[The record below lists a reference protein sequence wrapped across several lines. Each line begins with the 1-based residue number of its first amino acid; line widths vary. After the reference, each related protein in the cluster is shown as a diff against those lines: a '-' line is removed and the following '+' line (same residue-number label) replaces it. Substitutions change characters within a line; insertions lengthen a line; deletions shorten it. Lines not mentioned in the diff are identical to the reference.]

1 MKNNIKIDFVI
12 PWVDNSDINWQESK
26 KMYSSDIKD
35 ESNSDI
41 RYRDWGL
48 LKYLFRSIEE
58 NAPWVN
64 NIYFVTCGQKPDWLD
79 ENNPKLKLINHKDFI
94 PSELLPTFNV
104 NVIEN
109 NLYRIKDLEEH
120 FVYFNDDQYIIN
132 KTKPTDFFK
141 NGKPCDSF
149 CFNAVSSKGSN
160 DIIEHIVLNDGE
172 IIGKYF
178 NKKEVI
184 KNNFLKIFNYKYGFA
199 NNLKSLL
206 LLPWKHFTGIQNQ
219 HIPTP
224 YIKSKMKELWD
235 KEYDLLYK
243 SSSSKFRS
251 KDDMNIW
258 LFRYWNLYEG
268 NFYPRSAKK
277 SKFYEIKIN
286 NNELDKVINSNKYK
300 LLCINDSSEDI
311 DFNKVKEEL
320 INKLNKKFP
329 NKSSFEK

>member
-1 MKNNIKIDFVI
+1 MKNIKIDFVI
-12 PWVDNSDINWQESK
+12 PWVDNTDKEWQKQKEI
-26 KMYSSDIKD
+26 YSSNIID

-79 ENNPKLKLINHKDFI
+79 ENNPKLKLIDHKDFI

-109 NLYRIKDLEEH
+109 NLFRIKDLEEH

-132 KTKPTDFFK
+132 KMKSEDFFH

-149 CFNAVSSKGSN
+149 CFNTVSSKSSN
-160 DIIEHIVLNDGE
+160 NMIEHIILNDGE
-172 IIGKYF
+172 ILGKYF

-184 KNNFLKIFNYKYGFA
+184 KNNFFKIFNLKYKFSD
-199 NNLKSLL
+199 NIKSLL

-224 YIKSKMKELWD
+224 YLKSKMKELWD

-251 KDDMNIW
+251 KDDINIW

-268 NFYPRSAKK
+268 NFYPRSTRK
-277 SKFYEIKIN
+277 SKFYEIKSN
-286 NNELDKVINSNKYK
+286 NNELDKIINSNKYQ
-300 LLCINDSSEDI
+300 LLCINDFDI
-311 DFNKVKEEL
+311 NVNFDKVKQDL
-320 INKLNKKFP
+320 INKFEKRFP